1 MQVTTKDIKKEDTLY
16 MNSPAPEALCAKGIC
31 QIQSPF
37 SVVNFANNV
46 SILHITWHNFWNLL
60 STNLNDKSF
69 HDSIEW
75 SGIYLQVN
83 VPLRLGKTFRF
94 SVFRLLENPFVKL
107 PLSMIISPSIKN
119 NTYNLPLKIC
129 LPMKSF
135 FGNKVPPTHT
145 LGGRRHDEGVIKN
158 KTESKRY
165 YLKLKCEW

>member
-1 MQVTTKDIKKEDTLY
+1 MLPIQTDSPRLHQHINKHILNCTFCKSLTSTYLNMKEPYNQCINVQVTTKDIKKEDTLY

-46 SILHITWHNFWNLL
+46 SILHITWHNFWDLL

-83 VPLRLGKTFRF
+83 IPLRLGKTFRF
-94 SVFRLLENPFVKL
+94 SLFRLQENPFVKL
-107 PLSMIISPSIKN
+107 PLSMTWWSLI
-119 NTYNLPLKIC
+119 
-129 LPMKSF
+129 
-135 FGNKVPPTHT
+135 PP
-145 LGGRRHDEGVIKN
+145 
-158 KTESKRY
+158 
-165 YLKLKCEW
+165 